1 MIQKVKVIS
10 KNKKADQQ
18 KELSKHDIQSKVKDI
33 KIKNSILK
41 QKDKKK
47 NTTTT
52 NTKTLPQFKMK
63 RRTAITTTAAAYK
76 LPIVCDVDTLR
87 TLIRKKAEVR
97 VVDVRRIEDYK
108 KGHIPTAVSLPLA
121 VLLSNDSP
129 EQIVKLLESLGISD
143 KMPVVVYDDTFGAL
157 AARVAWTF
165 QYVGHENTSLL
176 EMTYTNWKNL
186 GLEIEKRNNKFP
198 KTTHSLQLNQSIYAD
213 ATYVESIQNNP
224 DKILVDSRERLNFL
238 TEHIPSAKNIPYTML
253 GNDNHILRPVEEIKR
268 FVQNRGIPQDS
279 EIITYCGSV
288 GTLSGLAFYALKL
301 AGIKNVK
308 LYSKS
313 FKDWKSLGK
322 PKIEF
327 KDANYWDLSA
337 E

>member
-1 MIQKVKVIS
+1 MCRLIQKVKEIS
-10 KNKKADQQ
+10 KNKKAYRP
-18 KELSKHDIQSKVKDI
+18 KELNKYDIQSKVKDT

-41 QKDKKK
+41 QKDKK
-47 NTTTT
+47 NNGSSA
-52 NTKTLPQFKMK
+52 NTKTLSQQFKVK
-63 RRTAITTTAAAYK
+63 KTSSYK
-76 LPIVCDVDTLR
+76 IPLICDVDTLR
-87 TLIRKKAEVR
+87 TLIRKKAKVR
-97 VVDVRRIEDYK
+97 IVDVRRAEDYK

-129 EQIVKLLESLGISD
+129 EQIVKLLESFGISD
-143 KMPVVVYDDTFGAL
+143 EMPVVVYDDTFGAL

-176 EMTYTNWKNL
+176 EMTFTNWKNL
-186 GLEIEKRNNKFP
+186 GLEIEKRNNAFP
-198 KTTHSLQLNQSIYAD
+198 KTTHSLKLNQSIYAD
-213 ATYVESIQNNP
+213 APYVESIQNNP

-253 GNDNHILRPVEEIKR
+253 GNGTRILRSVDEIKR
-268 FVQNRGIPQDS
+268 FVQNRGISEDS